1 MAFQGFKNKPS
12 LVCPK
17 CKSTDYR
24 EVRTKDSIGRFRVK
38 AECAKCSA
46 YIKFLFI
53 DGIGDDE
60 KIAEYEMPFGKHKGE
75 KLIDIPQDY
84 LEWASNN
91 FEKGT
96 ALKKINLFL
105 WGEER

>member
-17 CKSTDYR
+17 CGFTEYR
-24 EVRTKDSIGRFRVK
+24 EVKSKDSIGRFRVK

-53 DGIGDDE
+53 DDIEDKD
-60 KIAEYEMPFGKHKGE
+60 KVAEYEMPFGKHKGE

-91 FEKGT
+91 LEKGT
-96 ALKKINLFL
+96 ALRKINFFL
-105 WGEER
+105 YGTEK